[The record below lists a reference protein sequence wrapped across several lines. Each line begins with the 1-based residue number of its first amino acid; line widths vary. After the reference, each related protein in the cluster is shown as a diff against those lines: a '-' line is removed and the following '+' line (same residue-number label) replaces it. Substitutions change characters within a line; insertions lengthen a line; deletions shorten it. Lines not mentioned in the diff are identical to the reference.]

1 MALDG
6 IVINSIKNE
15 LSNKLI
21 GGRVDKVY
29 QPEKDEIIIK
39 IRNNGNFKL
48 LLTSNSSCPRIH
60 LTEIAK
66 KNPEQAPM
74 FCMLLRKHLY
84 SGKIID
90 IKQLMFDRIIEIVF
104 ECKDELKTTIK
115 KSIIIEI
122 MGKHSNIIFINSDT
136 KTIIDSIKRVS
147 EAMSSV
153 RQIYPGIEYV
163 LPPTQSKTNPLEIT
177 KDEFIKKIG
186 SFNSATIV
194 YKFIYKAFTGFSSLI
209 SKELC
214 YNARIDENTHLAELK
229 ECNINKLYESFID
242 IIDTIKSNTY
252 KPCIYINEETS
263 LYDFHSLFL
272 NCYASDN
279 IDNIDNI
286 VKRFNNISELLDNY
300 YYELDNKNRIH
311 QKVSNLLKSINTK
324 LERDRKKILKQRQE
338 LLSAENREK
347 YKIYGDLI
355 ISNLHVPYEDNK
367 LTVINYYD
375 PEQKQITIPLD
386 PKLNNLSLNSQKYY
400 KRYNKL
406 KSAEEELVK
415 LIKLT
420 EDNINYLEN
429 IIYSIESCNTT
440 EDLDQIYEELAKEG
454 FIKKYKVKKR
464 SSKQKSILTTYISCK
479 GHEILVGKNNIQNDL
494 ITFKHAKKNDYWFHA
509 KGIPGSHVI
518 IKTDNDELD
527 DKEFEEAA
535 KLAAYYSKGKTNNL
549 VEIDYTKKQ
558 NIKKPSNA
566 KLGFVIYDTNYSMNI
581 DTDISNITKKE

>member
-39 IRNNGNFKL
+39 IRNNSNFKL

-60 LTEIAK
+60 LTEITK

-84 SGKIID
+84 SAKIID

-122 MGKHSNIIFINSDT
+122 MGKHSNIIFINTET
-136 KTIIDSIKRVS
+136 KIIIDSIKRVS

-153 RQIYPGIEYV
+153 RQIYPSIKYV
-163 LPPTQSKTNPLEIT
+163 LPPTQSKLNPLDIT
-177 KDEFIKKIG
+177 KTDFIKRIK
-186 SFNSATIV
+186 SFNSGTIV
-194 YKFIYKAFTGFSSLI
+194 YKFIYKAFTGFSPLI

-214 YNARIDENTHLAELK
+214 YNSKIDENMYLAELD
-229 ECNINKLYESFID
+229 EYNINNLYDSFIN
-242 IIDTIKSNTY
+242 IINTIKKDTY
-252 KPCIYINEETS
+252 KPCIYTNKQAN

-272 NCYASDN
+272 NCYVQNNNLKEYSD
-279 IDNIDNI
+279 
-286 VKRFNNISELLDNY
+286 ISKLLDNY
-300 YYELDNKNRIH
+300 YYELDNQNRIH
-311 QKVSNLLKSINTK
+311 QKISNLLKSINTK
-324 LERDRKKILKQRQE
+324 LERNKKKIIKQKQE

-355 ISNLHVPYEDNK
+355 ISNLHTPYKDNK

-406 KSAEEELVK
+406 KSAEEELIK
-415 LIKLT
+415 LIKST

-440 EDLDQIYEELAKEG
+440 DDLDQIYEELAKEG
-454 FIKKYKVKKR
+454 FVKKYKIKKN
-464 SSKQKSILTTYISCK
+464 SSKQKSKITTYLSCK
-479 GHEILVGKNNIQNDL
+479 GHEILIGKNNIQNDL
-494 ITFKHAKKNDYWFHA
+494 ITFKYAKKNDYWFHA

-518 IKTDNDELD
+518 IKTNNDELD

-535 KLAAYYSKGKTNNL
+535 RLAAHYSKGKNNNL

-558 NIKKPSNA
+558 NIKKPANA

-581 DTDISNITKKE
+581 DTDISNIAKK